1 MTESLTDIK
10 QQKIKALISETLQI
24 KKRKIRQI
32 AKLLGTFEAPLA
44 AIQFGLLNM
53 LYLQKFKNET

>member
-53 LYLQKFKNET
+53 LYL